1 MLKVIVALVGIVIL
15 GYALVSWASGSGAT
29 LADPVTESATLDLK
43 VRAQA
48 GITVTVASLSN
59 RMKQVTAAGNDPAM
73 RTSVDEDLAKLHLN
87 VDAART
93 QLTTLGDSPAAVE
106 QWLNRIGWSEFQTLE
121 AEYRKAGGQ

>member
-1 MLKVIVALVGIVIL
+1 MLKIIVALLGIIIL
-15 GYALVSWASGSGAT
+15 GYALVSWASGSGAPP
-29 LADPVTESATLDLK
+29 ADPVTESATLDLK
-43 VRAQA
+43 VKAQA

-59 RMKQVTAAGNDPAM
+59 RMKQVMAAGNEPAL
-73 RTSVDEDLAKLHLN
+73 RKAVDEDLAKLHLD

-106 QWLNRIGWSEFQTLE
+106 QWLSHIGWADFQTLE

>member
-15 GYALVSWASGSGAT
+15 GYALVSWAGGSSA
-29 LADPVTESATLDLK
+29 LPADPVTESVTLDLK

-48 GITVTVASLSN
+48 GITVSVASLTN
-59 RMKQVTAAGNDPAM
+59 RMKQVMAAGNEPAP
-73 RTSVDEDLAKLHLN
+73 RKSIDEDLGKLHLD

-106 QWLNRIGWSEFQTLE
+106 QWLNRIGWADFQTLE
-121 AEYRKAGGQ
+121 AEYRKAGNQ